1 MLNRLTVERGTNF
14 ERNVISEGGGGE
26 EREGRMQLTEN
37 LPGVII
43 NYRNSLTLSDGLK

>member
-14 ERNVISEGGGGE
+14 ERNVISEGGG
-26 EREGRMQLTEN
+26 RMQLTGN

>member
-14 ERNVISEGGGGE
+14 ERNVISEGGGE